1 MATENLLYRRDY
13 PVTDSISV
21 VIPTVGQI
29 LDNEDL
35 YNDVVSAFTSMPI
48 DFMVQLDD
56 AGIDFTTINA
66 FDLFIMLSEGL
77 KKVDTSLVLKD
88 INLSEFELCVNNQT
102 KKLVLYNQESGIE
115 IGRREH
121 SQIAS
126 ALRKINHLEKNRK
139 KPGNDDAKQ
148 YMLERMRQKMK
159 RRPRTEASQLEQLI
173 VAMVNTEQFKYDF
186 ESVRNIT
193 IYQFNECVR
202 QIVNKVNYDNRMF
215 GVYSGTVNVKELSQD
230 ELNWLAHKQQ

>member
-35 YNDVVSAFTSMPI
+35 YNDVVSAFTAMPI

-88 INLSEFELCVNNQT
+88 INMSEFELCVNNQT

-126 ALRKINHLEKNRK
+126 ALRRINHLEKNRK

-159 RRPRTEASQLEQLI
+159 RHPRTEASQLEQLI

-202 QIVNKVNYDNRMF
+202 QIVNKVNYDNRMI

-230 ELNWLAHKQQ
+230 ELNWLVHK

>member
-35 YNDVVSAFTSMPI
+35 YNDVVSAFTAMPI

-88 INLSEFELCVNNQT
+88 INLNEFELCVNNQT

-126 ALRKINHLEKNRK
+126 ALRIINHLEKNRK

-159 RRPRTEASQLEQLI
+159 RHPRTEASQLEQLI

-202 QIVNKVNYDNRMF
+202 QIVNKVNYDNRMI

-230 ELNWLAHKQQ
+230 ELNWLVHK

>member
-13 PVTDSISV
+13 PATDSISV

-35 YNDVVSAFTSMPI
+35 YNDVVSAFTAMPI

-88 INLSEFELCVNNQT
+88 INLNEFELCVNNQT

-126 ALRKINHLEKNRK
+126 TLRRINHLEKNRK

-159 RRPRTEASQLEQLI
+159 RHPRTEVSQLEQLI

-202 QIVNKVNYDNRMF
+202 QIVNKVNYDNRMI

-230 ELNWLAHKQQ
+230 ELNWLVHK

>member
-35 YNDVVSAFTSMPI
+35 YNDVVSAFTAMPI

-126 ALRKINHLEKNRK
+126 ALRRINHLEKNRK

-159 RRPRTEASQLEQLI
+159 RHPRTEASQLEQLI

-202 QIVNKVNYDNRMF
+202 QIVNKVNYDNRMI

-230 ELNWLAHKQQ
+230 ELNWLVHK